1 MGRLKN
7 ERIIE
12 LLRDAH
18 EALMDCAS
26 MAPGAYFEPGGEGWT
41 VDQRIQEVIRELL
54 KGREDD

>member
-1 MGRLKN
+1 
-7 ERIIE
+7 
-12 LLRDAH
+12 
-18 EALMDCAS
+18 MDCAS

>member
-41 VDQRIQEVIRELL
+41 VDQRIQRSEEHTSELQSH
-54 KGREDD
+54 